1 MRTILLTILSFA
13 SATGLFAQNAD
24 QGPTV
29 QPSPGFQSN
38 ERRTP
43 WPQLKLTEDQKAK
56 LKEIREADKDS
67 LKSAI
72 EQVRTAREALQS
84 ALLANPEN
92 TADIQAKATSLGNV
106 QSAVT
111 VQRALQR
118 AKINEVLTPAQRTI
132 LDASGK
138 ERQQRRRP
146 GPRNQEQV
154 PNQG

>member
-1 MRTILLTILSFA
+1 FP
-13 SATGLFAQNAD
+13 GEAQKHRPLD
-24 QGPTV
+24 
-29 QPSPGFQSN
+29 
-38 ERRTP
+38 E
-43 WPQLKLTEDQKAK
+43 
-56 LKEIREADKDS
+56 S

-92 TADIQAKATSLGNV
+92 TADIQAKATSLGNA

-111 VQRALQR
+111 VQRALKR

-154 PNQG
+154 PNQD